1 MGGEPNKLVLKNVS
15 IHYKT
20 KRGPFLAVS
29 NLDLETKEGEF
40 VSIVGSSGCGKTTT
54 LYSIAGLH
62 EVSSGEISVDGNP
75 IKGPSSKRGMVFQ
88 NDSVFPWLTVFQ
100 NVAYGLKLKKLPKE
114 KIDPIVNDHLKLVGL
129 SNFKNVFP
137 RELSGGMK
145 KRVDLARAFAN
156 DPEILLM
163 DEPFGNLDYMTKESL
178 QLAILDLWEKAHKTV
193 LFITHDI
200 EEALFLS
207 QRTIIMTGPP
217 GKIQKVVNVPFPYP
231 RKVLLKTSNVFQEM
245 RADLIKSLGLS
256 SA

>member
-75 IKGPSSKRGMVFQ
+75 IKGPSSKRGMVFKMTP
-88 NDSVFPWLTVFQ
+88 VFPWLTVFQ

-145 KRVDLARAFAN
+145 KRVDTLVLLQMT
-156 DPEILLM
+156 EILLM

-200 EEALFLS
+200 EKLYSFHKE
-207 QRTIIMTGPP
+207 Q
-217 GKIQKVVNVPFPYP
+217 
-231 RKVLLKTSNVFQEM
+231 
-245 RADLIKSLGLS
+245 
-256 SA
+256 